1 MKANPLHEASRRR
14 LAPGRLSSAGFLGPD
29 TRPIDEIVAADV
41 ADLAEAGLTVEQV
54 ADLLDEL
61 HGAADAG
68 LEAPCAA
75 CAGRATA
82 AIVEGMGRIPCPFA
96 CGFRGHK
103 AVILVQAG
111 DQELRFTPLH
121 SHLIR
126 RHGFF
131 QGRGSEFRLEP
142 RDLAALY
149 RACRG

>member
-1 MKANPLHEASRRR
+1 MKANPLHAASRRR

-29 TRPIDEIVAADV
+29 TRPIDEIVAADQ
-41 ADLAEAGLTVEQV
+41 AELAEAGLTVEQV

-61 HGAADAG
+61 HAAADAG
-68 LEAPCAA
+68 LEAPSDA
-75 CAGRATA
+75 CDGRATA

-103 AVILVQAG
+103 AVIHVQAG
-111 DQELRFTPLH
+111 DVELRFTPLH

-126 RHGFF
+126 QHGFL

-142 RDLAALY
+142 RDLAALF